1 MEKVAILSV
10 ISVIGQQSL
19 NGRPIFLRL
28 AYITFVAELCLLE
41 ISLDGKAELVY
52 EDLLEC

>member
-41 ISLDGKAELVY
+41 ISFDGKAELVY